1 MTLLRDEPTVANNA
15 APQNSDRPRRRVLLY
30 SEDLNPDWP
39 SLPIVAYNTAVAL
52 AKQHD
57 VTLVTHVR
65 NRKTLAEKPIEGAMV
80 EYVSNEYVAKPLF
93 KLTDLAV
100 KVLPFGQRLYV
111 AAAYPSTLALDRA
124 VWKRYGKR
132 ITAGEFE
139 VVHKLT
145 PMSPTLPS
153 PLAKWV
159 RTRSNTP
166 FVLGPLNGG
175 LKWKSE
181 FAAEQAR
188 EREGLSLVRRL
199 SATMPYYRSTYAN
212 CAAVLAAFRHTIDD
226 LPDTAD
232 GRVINFPEVGVDPA
246 RFAAP
251 PTESTGDRKTII
263 FAGRLVPYK
272 LPEVVVR
279 AAVENPILRQHRILI
294 VGDGE
299 ERPRLEKI
307 VADNDLGDCVGL
319 TGKLPQAEVAKLMR
333 ESDIFAFP
341 SIRELGAGVVVE
353 AMGCGLAC
361 VVVDY
366 GGPADLID
374 ETRGIKVP
382 IAPTDALVKSFAVE
396 LGKLVADPARLRDLG
411 KAAREHALRHY
422 TWDAKAAVIG
432 EVYDWVLGEGERPDF
447 WAD

>member
-1 MTLLRDEPTVANNA
+1 MTLLRDEPTAATAA
-15 APQNSDRPRRRVLLY
+15 APHAPDRPRRRVLLY
-30 SEDLNPDWP
+30 SESLNPDWP

-65 NRKTLAEKPIEGAMV
+65 NRPTLEEKPVERANV
-80 EYVSNEYVAKPLF
+80 EYVSNEYVAKPLY
-93 KLTDLAV
+93 KLADWAV
-100 KVLPFGQRLYV
+100 RVLPFGQRLYV
-111 AAAYPSTLALDRA
+111 AANYPSTLALDRE
-124 VWKRYGKR
+124 VWKKYGRR
-132 ITAGEFE
+132 IIAGEFD

-159 RTRSNTP
+159 KRRSKTP

-188 EREGLSLVRRL
+188 EKEGLSLVRRL
-199 SATMPYYRSTYAN
+199 SAKMPYYRSTYAS
-212 CAAVLAAFRHTIDD
+212 CAAVLAAFQHTIED
-226 LPDTAD
+226 LPDAAD

-246 RFAAP
+246 RFSAP
-251 PTESTGDRKTII
+251 PNQSAGDRKTII

-272 LPEVVVR
+272 LPEVLVR
-279 AAVENPILRQHRILI
+279 AAVENPVLRRHRILI

-299 ERPRLEKI
+299 ERPRLEKM
-307 VADNDLGDCVGL
+307 VADHDLGGCVEL

-374 ETRGIKVP
+374 ATRGVKVP
-382 IAPTDALVKSFAVE
+382 IAPTDQLVRSFAAE
-396 LGKLVADPARLRDLG
+396 LGNLVADPARLRNLG

-422 TWDAKAAVIG
+422 TWDAKADVIG
-432 EVYDWVLGEGERPDF
+432 DVYDWVLGEGDRPDF
-447 WAD
+447 WAE